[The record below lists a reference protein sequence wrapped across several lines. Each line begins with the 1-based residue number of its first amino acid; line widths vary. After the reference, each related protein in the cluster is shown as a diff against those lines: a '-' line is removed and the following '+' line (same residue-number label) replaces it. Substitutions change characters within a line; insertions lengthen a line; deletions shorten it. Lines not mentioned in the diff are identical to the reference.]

1 MAFLEKILGKII
13 QKFWPE
19 KIPEFAAEMYIAL
32 AKEAKTRFYELVA
45 KEIIERINQRRDVWN
60 LLDIGTGPGFML
72 FEIADL
78 ADDLELV
85 GIDLSEKLIN
95 FAKGE
100 LEKRRYGDIH
110 FEIGDANHLDFEDN
124 VCDFIISSGV
134 LHSLKNPGMAIREWL
149 RVLKPGHD
157 LWIYDPTVLS
167 TKEEADNPGHL
178 KKIFENMEKTLVS
191 KKDRFIFRF
200 MWAISGFSNLPPR
213 PMSLADIKKII
224 FVAGLENLASCVY
237 IENRRDYLKIEIVKK

>member
-13 QKFWPE
+13 QKLWPE
-19 KIPEFAAEMYIAL
+19 KIPEFAAEMYIQL
-32 AKEAKTRFYELVA
+32 AKGAKTQFYKAVA
-45 KEIIERINQRRDVWN
+45 KEIIERVESRRNVWN
-60 LLDIGTGPGFML
+60 LLDVGTGPGFML

-100 LEKRRYGDIH
+100 SEKRSYGDIH
-110 FEIGDANHLDFEDN
+110 FEIGDANHLDFKDN

-134 LHSLKNPGMAIREWL
+134 LHSLKNPSAAIREWL
-149 RVLKPGHD
+149 RVLRPGHD
-157 LWIYDPTVLS
+157 LWIYDPTVLN
-167 TKEEADNPGHL
+167 TEEEAKNPEHL
-178 KKIFENMEKTLVS
+178 KKIFEDMGKTLAS

-200 MWAISGFSNLPPR
+200 MRAISDFSNLPPH

-237 IENRRDYLKIEIVKK
+237 IENRRNYLKIEIVKK

>member
-1 MAFLEKILGKII
+1 MPILKKICGKLLQFLLS
-13 QKFWPE
+13 E
-19 KIPEFAAEMYIAL
+19 KIPEFAAEMYTCL
-32 AKEAKTRFYELVA
+32 AKGAKTQFYKIAA
-45 KEIIERINQRRDVWN
+45 KEIIERTETRRDVWN

-95 FAKGE
+95 FAKSE
-100 LEKRRYGDIH
+100 SEKRGYGDIH

-134 LHSLKNPGMAIREWL
+134 LHSLRNPAAAIKEWL
-149 RVLKPGHD
+149 RVLRPGHD
-157 LWIYDPTVLS
+157 LWIYDPTVLIA
-167 TKEEADNPGHL
+167 EDEAKDSYRL
-178 KKIFENMEKTLVS
+178 KKVLKDMEKGLES
-191 KKDRFIFRF
+191 RKDRLLFRL
-200 MWAISGFSNLPPR
+200 MCWISSLPPR
-213 PMSLADIKKII
+213 PMALADIKKII
-224 FVAGLENLASCVY
+224 SVAGLENLASCIY